1 VTAINLSIKKS
12 DKLIIVFYIILACS
26 YGTFILFSTFEVE
39 PNLVKSIIPQKITD
53 FETSVLVDVNKEIIF
68 DLMADIENFPYILPE
83 NINYIKILD
92 KNDNTI
98 FAEEKLSESII
109 SVTLTAKHTIQ
120 PYSKHI
126 IEILDGD
133 AKGTIITQSFESIG
147 SQTKITTNVH
157 LNVQGAT
164 NIVAYIPESNLVHAV
179 NTVVSHFV
187 DYTKRDVFE
196 NKVNALYVEIL
207 LRPVDPEGLLHYSSL
222 LRNGQITEDDLRL
235 ILLNSDER
243 SMSEMKSIDQLSDE
257 TKNII
262 NNLYE
267 KILLRPADPEGMKY
281 FGNILEIG
289 TSSDEIRTRLLESEE
304 GKNVSVFHP
313 IRSQINYLH
322 LEILDRS
329 ATDDELTYYHEMID
343 NNSMTMDDITK
354 ELKDSNEYINLK
366 K

>member
-1 VTAINLSIKKS
+1 MTAINLSIKKS

-262 NNLYE
+262 NNL
-267 KILLRPADPEGMKY
+267 
-281 FGNILEIG
+281 
-289 TSSDEIRTRLLESEE
+289 
-304 GKNVSVFHP
+304 
-313 IRSQINYLH
+313 
-322 LEILDRS
+322 
-329 ATDDELTYYHEMID
+329 
-343 NNSMTMDDITK
+343 
-354 ELKDSNEYINLK
+354 
-366 K
+366 